1 MKTKS
6 IKKPILE
13 LFLKG
18 PGTRL
23 QVWERDTSVCDW
35 ERFKRVTSALR
46 FDGFLETI
54 PQSESPGNPIVRL
67 TAKGRKSIAGQN

>member
-6 IKKPILE
+6 IKQPILE

-46 FDGFLETI
+46 FDGFLETVQ
-54 PQSESPGNPIVRL
+54 QSESPGNPIVRL
-67 TAKGRKSIAGQN
+67 TSKGRKSVEARS